1 MDPYVKQLIE
11 LPKQHQFFIGFDS
24 DGCVFDSMEIKQKE
38 CFCPAFI
45 KHFGLQAASKYAR
58 ETWEFVN
65 LYSKDRGCN
74 RFLAVEKAFKLMR
87 KRHPFAERG
96 VTLADTTDLSAW
108 LKVES
113 KLGNPTLK
121 KKVAESPTPELKR
134 LLEWSLEVNR
144 RIEDLVSGIPPFP
157 GVREVLAAGT
167 GKADMIVV
175 SQTPLEALEREW
187 NEAGIRGRVG
197 LIAGQ
202 EHGTK
207 TEHLA
212 LATKGKYDTGKVL
225 MVGDAPGDRKA
236 ADANGAL
243 FFPIVPGREEQSWAE
258 LAGEGLKRFFAGS
271 FAGEYQAR
279 LSAEFEAA
287 LPAEPNWKD

>member
-1 MDPYVKQLIE
+1 MDQHVKQLVE
-11 LPKQHQFFIGFDS
+11 LPRKHGYFIGFDS

-74 RFLAVEKAFKLMR
+74 RFLAVEKTFKLMR
-87 KRHPFAERG
+87 QRRQFAQRG
-96 VTLADTTDLSAW
+96 VKLVDTSELSAW
-108 LKVES
+108 LKVET
-113 KLGNPTLK
+113 KLGNPALK
-121 KKVAESPTPELKR
+121 KLVAEAPTAEMKR
-134 LLEWSLEVNR
+134 LLAWSLEVNT
-144 RIEDLVSGIPPFP
+144 RIEDMVFGIPPFP
-157 GVREVLAAGT
+157 GVREVLAAAT

-187 NEAGIRGRVG
+187 EEAGIRGSVSM
-197 LIAGQ
+197 IAGQ

-207 TEHLA
+207 TEHLGHA
-212 LATKGKYDTGKVL
+212 AKGHYAPGKIL

-236 ADANGAL
+236 AEGNQAL
-243 FFPIVPGREEQSWAE
+243 FFPVVPGREEQSWAE
-258 LAGEGLKRFFAGS
+258 LAGEGLKRFFNGT
-271 FAGEYQAR
+271 FAGEYQNR
-279 LSAEFEAA
+279 LVAEFDAA
-287 LPAEPNWKD
+287 LPADPHWNN

>member
-1 MDPYVKQLIE
+1 MDAHVRQLME
-11 LPKQHQFFIGFDS
+11 LPKQHEFFIGFDS

-74 RFLAVEKAFKLMR
+74 RFLAVEKAFALMR
-87 KRHPFAERG
+87 QRHQFAERG
-96 VTLADTTDLSAW
+96 VKLADTSELSAW
-108 LKVES
+108 IKAES
-113 KLGNPTLK
+113 KLGNPALK
-121 KKVAESPTPELKR
+121 KFVAANPTPEMER
-134 LLEWSLEVNR
+134 LLKWSLEVNV
-144 RIEDLVSGIPPFP
+144 RIEEMVFGIPPFP

-187 NEAGIRGRVG
+187 HESGIRGSVG
-197 LIAGQ
+197 MIAGQ

-207 TEHLA
+207 TEHLRYA
-212 LATKGKYDTGKVL
+212 AKDKYAAGKVL

-236 ADANGAL
+236 ADGNGAL
-243 FFPIVPGREEQSWAE
+243 FFPIIPGREEQSWAE
-258 LAGEGLKRFFAGS
+258 LAGEGLKRFFAGT
-271 FAGEYQAR
+271 FAGQYQHA
-279 LSAEFEAA
+279 LTEEFEAA
-287 LPAEPNWKD
+287 LPSTPHWKN